1 MGLFEIGNRQGSG
14 RPKGSKNKLV
24 KEDIY
29 KLVNMVI
36 SDLNTNYDKLTTNQK
51 LRLLHTFKGVI
62 EDDLNDFDIKENYN
76 IRLLTVDPLDMVE

>member
-1 MGLFEIGNRQGSG
+1 MGLFEIGNKQGSG

-29 KLVNMVI
+29 KLVNMTI
-36 SDLNTNYDKLTTNQK
+36 SDLNNNFDKLTINQK

-62 EDDLNDFDIKENYN
+62 EDDLNEVDISQNYN
-76 IRLLTVDPLDMVE
+76 RILLNIDPLATVD

>member
-62 EDDLNDFDIKENYN
+62 EDDLNDFDISQNYN
-76 IRLLTVDPLDMVE
+76 IQLLSIDPLDMLE

>member
-1 MGLFEIGNRQGSG
+1 MGLFEIGNKQGSG

-29 KLVNMVI
+29 RLVNMTI
-36 SDLNTNYDKLTTNQK
+36 SDLNNNFDKLTINQK

-62 EDDLNDFDIKENYN
+62 EDDLNEVDISQNYN
-76 IRLLTVDPLDMVE
+76 RILLNIDPLATVD

>member
-1 MGLFEIGNRQGSG
+1 MGLFEIGNKQGSG

-29 KLVNMVI
+29 KLVNMTI
-36 SDLNTNYDKLTTNQK
+36 NDLNNNFDKLTTNQK

-62 EDDLNDFDIKENYN
+62 EDDLNEFDISQSYN
-76 IRLLTVDPLDMVE
+76 IKLLNIDPLATVD

>member
-1 MGLFEIGNRQGSG
+1 MGLFEIGNKQGSG

-29 KLVNMVI
+29 KLVNMTI
-36 SDLNTNYDKLTTNQK
+36 NDLNNNFDKLTINQK

-62 EDDLNDFDIKENYN
+62 EDDLNEVDISQNYN
-76 IRLLTVDPLDMVE
+76 RILLNIDPLATVD